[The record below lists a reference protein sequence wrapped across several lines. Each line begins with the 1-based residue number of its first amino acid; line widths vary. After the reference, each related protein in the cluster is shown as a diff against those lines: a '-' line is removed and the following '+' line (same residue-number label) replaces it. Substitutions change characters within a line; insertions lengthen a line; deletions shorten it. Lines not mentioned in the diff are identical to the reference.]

1 MVVVCTMHHVHIV
14 LINKIV
20 QMFECYIFTV
30 AGNPFAKCVGS
41 FFVFFSMFLMI
52 ITFPLS
58 LVVCI
63 RMVSEYQRA
72 VVFRLGRIRFANWI
86 NKQPDFKMHRF
97 EILLTR
103 MGKARG
109 PGLIFILPCVDVIRV
124 VDLRTT
130 TCVVPPQDILTK
142 DSVTVS
148 VDAVVFHRVRD
159 PLNAV
164 VKVGFQDILVNLK
177 QV

>member
-1 MVVVCTMHHVHIV
+1 
-14 LINKIV
+14 
-20 QMFECYIFTV
+20 
-30 AGNPFAKCVGS
+30 
-41 FFVFFSMFLMI
+41 
-52 ITFPLS
+52 
-58 LVVCI
+58 
-63 RMVSEYQRA
+63 
-72 VVFRLGRIRFANWI
+72 
-86 NKQPDFKMHRF
+86 MHRF

-148 VDAVVFHRVRD
+148 VDAVVFHRVHD